1 MAHVIVLGNEKGG
14 SGKSTTAMHV
24 IAALMRSGHKV
35 GALDLDLRQ
44 KSLFRYLEN
53 RADFIR
59 RKQVD
64 LPMPRRIE
72 LHLSNKDSQQEAQV
86 EEEAWFGQALK
97 SLDENC
103 SLIVIDCPGAHSW
116 YSQMAHAVADTLMT
130 PLNDSLVDFDM
141 LARVDSG
148 SGNSGTD
155 GLFRDGV
162 ESPPDAHE
170 TGIETTGLGRVAQPN
185 VNSGRPQQT
194 LCRFGPEGF
203 GQTYRLSY
211 CAGVLRA
218 GDFPRIVSVRVNA
231 AGPARFRRAA
241 ANHVQ
246 RCGPQRSARHDPRV
260 ASAQCRDQILGSRRN
275 RFARRGTS
283 YQPGT
288 GVLCI
293 FLA

>member
-86 EEEAWFGQALK
+86 EEETWFGQALK

-148 SGNSGTD
+148 SGKILGPTVYSEMVWKARQMRTKQGLKPLDWVVLRNRMSTLDARNKRYVGSALKDLAKRIDFRIVPGFCERVIFRELFLSGLTLLD
-155 GLFRDGV
+155 LRDSG
-162 ESPPDAHE
+162 EQLQTMSN
-170 TGIETTGLGRVAQPN
+170 VAARNEVRDMIRELHLPN
-185 VNSGRPQQT
+185 VEIK
-194 LCRFGPEGF
+194 F
-203 GQTYRLSY
+203 
-211 CAGVLRA
+211 
-218 GDFPRIVSVRVNA
+218 
-231 AGPARFRRAA
+231 
-241 ANHVQ
+241 
-246 RCGPQRSARHDPRV
+246 
-260 ASAQCRDQILGSRRN
+260 
-275 RFARRGTS
+275 
-283 YQPGT
+283 
-288 GVLCI
+288 
-293 FLA
+293 